1 MRYCKKC
8 GSQVREEDNFCS
20 KCGTSL
26 RNSKIGYIRR
36 ASIGPHPVWS
46 IISGVMLV
54 LSGFVSIYLLATAF
68 EPLPIPFKLSLIL
81 VFTILIA
88 IGVILFVSGIRG
100 KIIPTLQVESKWRC
114 YPSMFNDSDRAG
126 QANLH
131 WSYTPV
137 RWPNLTTN
145 DWFPL
150 IEHFFVLRVPVAQ
163 CNSLFVSLRAMRFR
177 QKFVLPAFT
186 DCPHEPWQ
194 V

>member
-100 KIIPTLQVESKWRC
+100 KIIPTLQVESK
-114 YPSMFNDSDRAG
+114 
-126 QANLH
+126 
-131 WSYTPV
+131 
-137 RWPNLTTN
+137 
-145 DWFPL
+145 
-150 IEHFFVLRVPVAQ
+150 
-163 CNSLFVSLRAMRFR
+163 
-177 QKFVLPAFT
+177 
-186 DCPHEPWQ
+186 
-194 V
+194 